1 MSMGCCMPW
10 VYCKL
15 QQQLCRRMTALYH
28 ADNHGHQ
35 KGCGEIQGLISQT
48 NTILN
53 FKVLANQF
61 DEINVNIFW
70 LGSFPRLIDIIV

>member
-15 QQQLCRRMTALYH
+15 QQQLWWRMTALHH
-28 ADNHGHQ
+28 ADNYERQ

-53 FKVLANQF
+53 SKVLANQF
-61 DEINVNIFW
+61 DEIYVNIFW

>member
-1 MSMGCCMPW
+1 MAMGCCMPW